1 MKRRDAIRLI
11 GFTGGAIAAFP
22 IDLFSKTLEQEK
34 QLAQEEINQIFK
46 NLKDEPAAQTEVRVE
61 RGGPRLFL
69 NDKEVYPLL
78 ALSVG
83 MLDTADEFSAAG
95 INFFAPILGMRSAWL
110 GYDQYD
116 FSIFDEY
123 FAQLLAINPN
133 TYFLPRLHLNTP
145 VWWKEAHPEE
155 MIEYGQ
161 PYDEKNYNINPPM
174 RDGGHRWGLGLEH
187 WEASWAS
194 KAWQEDTGKMIRAF
208 VEHIDNSPLRSRIM
222 GYQPTT
228 GFTGEWGYFGP
239 HSLPDYSIPMQKACG
254 KIPDAESRLNTTYGL
269 LRDPAKEKDV
279 IEFYRK
285 FHDVHAD
292 AITYFVKIIKEASHR
307 KILCGVFYTYLLENV
322 IMQEIGN
329 LAPEPVLKSPYIDY
343 IVSPY
348 SYLHTNKPDRP
359 RWTSDIYDDADNWLG
374 RARGVGG
381 DGAYRVLYES
391 IKRHQKLFI
400 VEMDPSTYLE
410 KKQPYS
416 EGGSGHETEEGT
428 LKILQRDLGQMFA
441 QGCGG
446 WLYDFGSIRGGVGW
460 YSSKPIINQIKK
472 FVKLGERR
480 KHLDISSVAE
490 MAAVYDAK
498 SFFVTQHWTKMA
510 PYHGL
515 GCMYIDYFN
524 HWFLACQLRT
534 FHRMG
539 APMDYLLRSDLTRED
554 LKRYKLLF
562 MPNLFYLTE
571 KEMTSLRAVLKDSG
585 ATVVWYYAPGFVTTK
600 KLDLM
605 QMERLTGFNLNI
617 IEEPGPLMINS
628 KINGAGIDMNFGVS
642 KPEHPRF
649 SVKDHDVEILG
660 HWTDREEVAFARKE
674 FDGWTSIY
682 LGAAPLP
689 VEILRWLAGQAG
701 VRIWCSK
708 PDIIYATLDAGM
720 IVATEKG
727 ERELK
732 FTEPMVSAEGSNFA
746 KVHRLNMDFGDVKIF
761 MAA

>member
-11 GFTGGAIAAFP
+11 GFTGGALVTLP
-22 IDLFSKTLEQEK
+22 IDLFSETFEK
-34 QLAQEEINQIFK
+34 KIQLSQEEIDQIFK
-46 NLKDEPAAQTEVRVE
+46 KLKDEPAAQTEVRVE

-69 NDKEVYPLL
+69 NNEEVYPML

-83 MLDTADEFSAAG
+83 MSGAMDEFSEAG
-95 INFFAPILGMRSAWL
+95 IDFFAPILGMRTGWL
-110 GYDQYD
+110 GPDQYD
-116 FSIFDEY
+116 FSFIDQF
-123 FAQLLAINPN
+123 FARLLSLNPHA
-133 TYFLPRLHLNTP
+133 YFLPRIHLNTP
-145 VWWKEAHPEE
+145 DWWKEEHPDEL
-155 MIEYGQ
+155 IEYGLH
-161 PYDEKNYNINPPM
+161 YDEKNYKINPPM
-174 RDGGHRWGLGLEH
+174 REGGFSWGLGLEH

-194 KAWQEDTGKMIRAF
+194 KVWQEDTGKMIQAF
-208 VEHIDNSPLRSRIM
+208 VEHIDNSLLRSRIM

-239 HSLPDYSIPMQKACG
+239 HSLPDYSKPMQKVCG
-254 KIPDAESRLNTTYGL
+254 KIPDAESRLNNSYGL

-292 AITYFVKIIKEASHR
+292 AITYFAKIIKQASKR
-307 KILCGVFYTYLLENV
+307 KLLCGVFYTYLLENV
-322 IMQEIGN
+322 IMHEIGN

-348 SYLHTNKPDRP
+348 SYLHTNKSDRP

-400 VEMDPSTYLE
+400 VEMDSSTYLE

-416 EGGSGHETEEGT
+416 EGGSGHETVEGT

-446 WLYDFGSIRGGVGW
+446 WLYDFGPIRGGVGW
-460 YSSKPIINQIKK
+460 YSSKPIINEINK
-472 FVKLGERR
+472 FIKLGEKR
-480 KHLDISSVAE
+480 KYLDISSVAE

-510 PYHGL
+510 PYTGL

-539 APMDYLLRSDLTRED
+539 APMDYLFRSDLTKED
-554 LKRYKLLF
+554 MKRYKLLF
-562 MPNLFYLTE
+562 MPNLFYLTSDE
-571 KEMTSLRAVLKDSG
+571 VTSLRTILKDSG
-585 ATVVWYYAPGFVTTK
+585 ATVVWYYAPGFVTPK
-600 KLDLM
+600 KLDLK
-605 QMERLTGFNLNI
+605 QMERLTGFNFNI

-628 KINGAGIDMNFGVS
+628 KIDKAGIDMKFGVN
-642 KPEHPRF
+642 KPEYPRF
-649 SVKDHDVEILG
+649 SVRDNDAEILG
-660 HWTDREEVAFARKE
+660 YWTDRKEVAFAMKE
-674 FDGWTSIY
+674 FDGWHSIY

-689 VEILRWLAGQAG
+689 VEILRWLAEEAG

-708 PDIIYATLDAGM
+708 PDIIYATLDTAM

-732 FTEPMVSAEGSNFA
+732 FTEPMLGAEGGNFA
-746 KVHRLNMDFGDVKIF
+746 KIYRLDMDFGEVRIF
-761 MAA
+761 TAV